1 MKHNINLL
9 PPDADLETKAVLK
22 KLPAAHRR
30 LAELK
35 GISSTIPNESILINT
50 LTLQEAKD
58 SSAIENIITTHDE
71 LYKAQLFED
80 FFLNASAKEVN
91 NYAEA
96 LKTGFQMIRK
106 QKILKSS
113 HILTIQQ
120 ILEQNDAGYRKLPG
134 TALVNEATGQTVYT
148 PPQDYDSVVE
158 LMDNLITFIND
169 SELYPADPLIK
180 MAVIHHQFESIHPF
194 YDGNGRTGR
203 IINILYLVLNELLD
217 LPILYLSRYIIR
229 HKNDYYRLLQK
240 VRDTGDWE
248 EWVLYM
254 LDGVEQTA
262 KETIVLI
269 SNIRNLM
276 QDYKNRIRKELPKLY
291 SQDLLNNLFRHPYTK
306 IEFLMDELMVSR
318 PTATKYIEL
327 LAENGFLEKEKIG
340 RSNFYINTPLY
351 QLFKGETVKN
361 PIAPPIKTITVEK
374 NKAIN

>member
-1 MKHNINLL
+1 MKSNLKLL
-9 PPDADLETKAVLK
+9 PPDTDLETIAVLK

-35 GISSTIPNESILINT
+35 GISSTIPNETILINT

-71 LYKAQLFED
+71 IYKAQLFKEL
-80 FFLNASAKEVN
+80 FLNAAAKEVN
-91 NYAEA
+91 SYAEA
-96 LKTGFQMIRK
+96 LKTGFQNIRK

-113 HILTIQQ
+113 HILEIQE

-134 TALVNEATGQTVYT
+134 TSLVNEATGETVYT

-158 LMDNLITFIND
+158 LMDNLISFMND
-169 SELYPADPLIK
+169 TELFPTDPLIK

-229 HKNDYYRLLQK
+229 HKSDYYRLLQK
-240 VRDTGDWE
+240 VRDTDDWE
-248 EWVLYM
+248 EWILYM

-262 KETIVLI
+262 KETILLI
-269 SNIRNLM
+269 GNIKTLM
-276 QDYKNRIRKELPKLY
+276 QDYKRRIRIEFPRMY

-306 IEFLMDELMVSR
+306 IEFLMNELMVSR
-318 PTATKYIEL
+318 PTATNYIDALVEK
-327 LAENGFLEKEKIG
+327 GFLEKQKIG
-340 RSNFYINTPLY
+340 RSNFYINIPLY
-351 QLFKGETVKN
+351 NLFKGDAVNDVYRPPVK
-361 PIAPPIKTITVEK
+361 I
-374 NKAIN
+374 INSQKL

>member
-1 MKHNINLL
+1 MKYNLKLL
-9 PPDADLETKAVLK
+9 PPDTDLETIAVLK

-35 GISSTIPNESILINT
+35 GISSTIPNETILINT

-71 LYKAQLFED
+71 IYKAQLFKEL
-80 FFLNASAKEVN
+80 FLNAAAKEVN
-91 NYAEA
+91 SYAEA
-96 LKTGFQMIRK
+96 LKTGFQNIRK

-113 HILTIQQ
+113 HILEIQE

-134 TALVNEATGQTVYT
+134 TSLVNEATGETVYT

-158 LMDNLITFIND
+158 LMDNLISFMND
-169 SELYPADPLIK
+169 TELFPTDPLIK

-229 HKNDYYRLLQK
+229 HKSDYYRLLQK

-248 EWVLYM
+248 EWILYM

-262 KETIVLI
+262 KETILLI
-269 SNIRNLM
+269 GNIKTLM
-276 QDYKNRIRKELPKLY
+276 QDYKRRIRIEFPRMY

-306 IEFLMDELMVSR
+306 IEFLMNELMVSR
-318 PTATKYIEL
+318 PTATNYIDALVEK
-327 LAENGFLEKEKIG
+327 GFLEKQKIG
-340 RSNFYINTPLY
+340 RSNFYINIPLY
-351 QLFKGETVKN
+351 NLFKGDAVNDVYRPPVK
-361 PIAPPIKTITVEK
+361 I
-374 NKAIN
+374 INSQKL